1 MSNKQWVVAGSD
13 LYTGQV
19 IYLNLNTSKES
30 EWVYQIAQA
39 KILNQEESKAAL
51 HVARIDHK
59 KNRVV
64 DPYLIQVQSYAQLEE
79 ESVVEIEPLKKREKM
94 RVTGPSIRDD
104 LPPFPPR
111 SY

>member
-1 MSNKQWVVAGSD
+1 MSNQQWVVAGSD

-19 IYLNLNTSKES
+19 IYLSLNTSEES
-30 EWVYQIAQA
+30 EWVYQITQA
-39 KILNQEESKAAL
+39 KLLNQEESQTAL
-51 HVARIDHK
+51 NVARIDHK

-79 ESVVEIEPLKKREKM
+79 DSEIEIEPLKKREKM
-94 RVTGPSIRDD
+94 RITGPSIRED